1 MRRILKALVG
11 LIILGVAASILV
23 FWWAPTRSQALFDKI
38 LNRPPQPDPIV
49 YKEEKTVRI
58 PEGASNKE
66 IAALLAAQ
74 GLMTEEQFIAA
85 QENFP
90 SDKFDFLQDR
100 PKGTDFEGYLYPDTY
115 RFFASSTPEQILDR
129 MLSNFDKKL
138 TPQMRADI
146 KAQGKTVS
154 EIIIMASLIEK
165 EAPIS
170 YAKQDNKDAKLVS
183 GIFWNRIKIGQPLQ
197 ADATLTYILES
208 GKSKHT
214 FAETRTDSPFNTYIN
229 RGLMPS
235 PIANPGYLAIEAAIY
250 PTPTNYH
257 YFLTPNN
264 SKQMIY
270 AVTYEE
276 HLVNKRKYLSN

>member
-1 MRRILKALVG
+1 MRKLFSLVIKF
-11 LIILGVAASILV
+11 LILGGIVSFL
-23 FWWAPTRSQALFDKI
+23 FFQMAPTRSQALLDKI
-38 LNRPPQPDPIV
+38 FNRPPKPESIV

-74 GLMTEEQFIAA
+74 GLMTEEQFAAA
-85 QENFP
+85 QEYSF
-90 SDKFDFLQDR
+90 DFDFLQDR
-100 PKGTDFEGYLYPDTY
+100 PKGTDLEGYLYPDTY
-115 RFFASSTPEQILDR
+115 RFFASSTPEEILGR
-129 MLSNFDKKL
+129 MLGNFDKKL
-138 TPQMRADI
+138 SAQMRSDI
-146 KAQGKTVS
+146 KAQGKTIS

-170 YAKQDNKDAKLVS
+170 YAKKDNKDAKLVS

-197 ADATLTYILES
+197 ADASLTYILES

-214 FAETRTDSPFNTYIN
+214 FAETRTDSPYNTYIN

-257 YFLTPNN
+257 YFLTPTN
-264 SKQMIY
+264 SKEMIY

-276 HLVNKRKYLSN
+276 HLANKRKYLSN